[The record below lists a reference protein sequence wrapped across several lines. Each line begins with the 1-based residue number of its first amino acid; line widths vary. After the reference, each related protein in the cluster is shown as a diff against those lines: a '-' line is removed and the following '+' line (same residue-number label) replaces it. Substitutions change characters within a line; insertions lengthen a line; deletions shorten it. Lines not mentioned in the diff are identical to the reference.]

1 MELKDYRAKIDEI
14 DAQIAHLF
22 AERMQAAEAIAD
34 YKAQN
39 HLPIYHPARE
49 REVLLSA
56 SQAAAPYSRE
66 ARVVFGAMMDVSRS
80 RQAARLAGESPL
92 TQAISRAVAET
103 PATFPQNATVAC
115 QGIEGAYSHQAANRL
130 FALPQILFFQ
140 RFDGVFQAVEKG
152 LCRYGVLPIENSS
165 AGSVTEVYD
174 LMKGRDFSIVRG
186 TRLHI
191 VHALLTRGAK
201 LGQIREVISHEQA
214 VRQCAPFLKA
224 HPEIRVTLCANTAVA
239 AQTVAN
245 SGRDDLAAI
254 ASPACAEIYGLT
266 ALPDSIQASDNNHTR
281 FIVISKKPEIYPGAN
296 RISLMLTLPHVAGSL
311 YRMIARFSALEMN
324 LLKIESRPIPGRDFE
339 FMFYFDVEASC
350 ANPEVL
356 SLLAELESTVSQFAF
371 LGNYAEV

>member
-140 RFDGVFQAVEKG
+140 RFDSVFQAVEKG

-254 ASPACAEIYGLT
+254 ASPACAELYGLT

>member
-80 RQAARLAGESPL
+80 RQAARLAGESAL

-254 ASPACAEIYGLT
+254 ASPACAELYGLT

>member
-254 ASPACAEIYGLT
+254 ASPACAELYGLT

-296 RISLMLTLPHVAGSL
+296 RHQPVLTLPHVAGSL

>member
-140 RFDGVFQAVEKG
+140 RLDGVFQAVEKG

-254 ASPACAEIYGLT
+254 ASPACAELYGLT